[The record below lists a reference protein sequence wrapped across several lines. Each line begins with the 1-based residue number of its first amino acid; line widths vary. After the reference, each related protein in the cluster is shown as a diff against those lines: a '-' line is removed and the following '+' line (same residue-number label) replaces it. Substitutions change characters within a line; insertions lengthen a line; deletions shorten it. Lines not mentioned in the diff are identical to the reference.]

1 MFSILGFSENIT
13 DPRLLSNSSLGIST
27 FNSAQKEN
35 NNFPDLGEL
44 SVFISA
50 ILLSLG
56 GCISIV
62 ASSIRRSRC
71 QQILCCG
78 LSKCLRDVP
87 NDPEI
92 GV

>member
-1 MFSILGFSENIT
+1 MFSILGFSENTT
-13 DPRLLSNSSLGIST
+13 DPRYLSNSSLGIS
-27 FNSAQKEN
+27 SYKEKEN
-35 NNFPDLGEL
+35 SNYPDLGEL

-71 QQILCCG
+71 QEILCCG
-78 LSKCLRDVP
+78 FSKCLRNVP
-87 NDPEI
+87 NDEDI
-92 GV
+92 SV

>member
-1 MFSILGFSENIT
+1 MFSILGFTENIT
-13 DPRLLSNSSLGIST
+13 DPRYLRNCTLGIS
-27 FNSAQKEN
+27 SYKEKEN
-35 NNFPDLGEL
+35 SNYPDLGEL

-78 LSKCLRDVP
+78 LSKCLRSVP
-87 NDPEI
+87 NDVEI
-92 GV
+92 SV

>member
-1 MFSILGFSENIT
+1 MFSILGFPENT
-13 DPRLLSNSSLGIST
+13 TNPRYLSNSSLGISSL
-27 FNSAQKEN
+27 NSAQKEN
-35 NNFPDLGEL
+35 SNYPDLGEL

-71 QQILCCG
+71 KQILCCG
-78 LSKCLRDVP
+78 FNCLRNVP

-92 GV
+92 SV

>member
-13 DPRLLSNSSLGIST
+13 DPRFLINGTLGIS
-27 FNSAQKEN
+27 SYKEKET
-35 NNFPDLGEL
+35 NNFPNLGEL

-92 GV
+92 SV

>member
-13 DPRLLSNSSLGIST
+13 NPRYLNNSSLGISS
-27 FNSAQKEN
+27 FKEKEN
-35 NNFPDLGEL
+35 SNYPNLGEL

-71 QQILCCG
+71 QEILCCG
-78 LSKCLRDVP
+78 FSKCLRSVP
-87 NDPEI
+87 NDEDI
-92 GV
+92 SV

>member
-13 DPRLLSNSSLGIST
+13 DPRYLSNSSLSIYS

-35 NNFPDLGEL
+35 HNFPDLGQL

-56 GCISIV
+56 GFISIV

-71 QQILCCG
+71 QEILCCG
-78 LSKCLRDVP
+78 FSKCLRDVP

>member
-13 DPRLLSNSSLGIST
+13 YPRYLSNSSLGISS
-27 FNSAQKEN
+27 FREKEN

-78 LSKCLRDVP
+78 FSKCLRDVP

-92 GV
+92 SV